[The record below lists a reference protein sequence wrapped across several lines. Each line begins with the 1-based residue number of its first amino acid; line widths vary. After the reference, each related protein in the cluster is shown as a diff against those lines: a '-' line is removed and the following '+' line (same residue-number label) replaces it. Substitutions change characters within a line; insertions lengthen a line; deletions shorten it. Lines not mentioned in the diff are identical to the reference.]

1 MLDIYRTYVKCSGSK
16 HCTGNALDVNP
27 LRPEGA
33 GCDGKNLLPQFMSM
47 AYDCVQGK
55 FRTTKHLHVVSI
67 SRGGSRKHCQ
77 RDPYTTILTRFMPL

>member
-47 AYDCVQGK
+47 AYDCVHGK
-55 FRTTKHLHVVSI
+55 FRATKHLHVLSI
-67 SRGGSRKHCQ
+67 GSRKLCQ
-77 RDPYTTILTRFMPL
+77 RGPYPTTLTTFS